1 MQKKNKSNTFKDN
14 FRELLNFFSD
24 PIMVLNQEGVVLVA
38 NKAVCTFLGVASEEL
53 IGKHFEDLKFLD
65 KKTKMLIQSQLEKR
79 MGGEV
84 VENYEIP
91 VLVNGETR
99 PSRLLY
105 QLN

>member
-14 FRELLNFFSD
+14 FQELLNLVSD
-24 PIMVLNQEGVVLVA
+24 LIMVLNQEGVVLVV
-38 NKAVCTFLGVASEEL
+38 NKATGTFLGLATEEL
-53 IGKHFEDLKFLD
+53 IGKHFEDLEFLD
-65 KKTKMLIQSQLEKR
+65 EKTTMLIQSQLEKR

-84 VENYEIP
+84 VANYEIP